1 MRIVRHCFAM
11 IALMIAACDATPPQ
25 EAEGAVQKDAALPVA
40 KSEAAI
46 GETCGGFA
54 GIACGT
60 GLYCEMEAGRCN
72 VADDAGVCKPQPEVC
87 TMEFAPVCGCDGKTY
102 GNACTAAAAAVGI
115 RAEGA
120 CK

>member
-1 MRIVRHCFAM
+1 LFAVA
-11 IALMIAACDATPPQ
+11 ALMLAACDATPPQ

-40 KSEAAI
+40 KNGASI

-54 GIACGT
+54 GIACGA

-72 VADDAGVCKPQPEVC
+72 VADDAGVCKPRPEVC

-102 GNACTAAAAAVGI
+102 GNPCEAAKADAKLSKVG
-115 RAEGA
+115 E
-120 CK
+120 C

>member
-1 MRIVRHCFAM
+1 MRIVRHCFAV
-11 IALMIAACDATPPQ
+11 IALMISACDATPPQ

-60 GLYCEMEAGRCN
+60 GLYCEMEVGRCN
-72 VADDAGVCKPQPEVC
+72 VADDAGVCKPRPEVC

-102 GNACTAAAAAVGI
+102 GNLCEAAKAGAKLSKVG
-115 RAEGA
+115 E
-120 CK
+120 C